1 MGGKAEEIKE
11 GIKQL
16 ISEAVE
22 EAVAEAAGPKSPGQ
36 IEEAGELTA
45 RKVHWTF
52 HDAEKLYPPVTFTP
66 EETIPVTF
74 NGLTVQLMA
83 DQPIT
88 VPSCFKG
95 IYDEHRRLVR
105 QSAKPFWTPGGVVS
119 VTPGAGALGPEQFT
133 EQK

>member
-1 MGGKAEEIKE
+1 MGGREQEIKE

-22 EAVAEAAGPKSPGQ
+22 EAAEEAAGPKLPGQ
-36 IEEAGELTA
+36 IEDAGELVA
-45 RKVHWTF
+45 RKVHWTM
-52 HDAEKLYPPVTFTP
+52 HDAERLYPPVAFTP

-74 NGLTVQLMA
+74 NGLTIQLRA

-105 QSAKPFWTPGGVVS
+105 QSARPFMTPGGIVDVA
-119 VTPGAGALGPEQFT
+119 PGAGALPPQFT
-133 EQK
+133 ETK